1 MLQIKPS
8 KFKAVSLN
16 IARLPDG
23 EPNLEAN
30 KLDLSVEAV
39 KAGDKAVSVLLN
51 LRLALEEHVQM
62 SLCYGVTFDVEDPE
76 NADFKVVDSTLT
88 NTFIQVNAAAI
99 AYPFLRAY
107 VSTVSINSGYKSIL
121 LPAVNF
127 QAIFNDKKAK
137 AVEASSKILT

>member
-8 KFKAVSLN
+8 EFKTLSLS
-16 IARLPDG
+16 IAKSQDH
-23 EPNLEAN
+23 EPELVAN

-51 LRLALEEHVQM
+51 LKLVLEDDVLM
-62 SLCYGVTFDVEDPE
+62 SLCYAVTFDVEDPA

-88 NTFIQVNAAAI
+88 DTFIQVNAAAI

-107 VSTVSINSGYKSIL
+107 VSTISINSGYKSIL

-127 QAIFNDKKAK
+127 QAIFNHKKK
-137 AVEASSKILT
+137 KGEEASAKIIA